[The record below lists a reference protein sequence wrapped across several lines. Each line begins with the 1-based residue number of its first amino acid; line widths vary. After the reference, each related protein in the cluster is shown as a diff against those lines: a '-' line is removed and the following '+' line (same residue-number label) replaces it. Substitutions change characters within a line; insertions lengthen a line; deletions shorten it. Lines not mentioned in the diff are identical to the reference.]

1 MLTNYPTS
9 IVVHGMAL
17 NITVQSYDQ
26 SLDFG
31 LMADGVAM
39 PDVRELADAILIAFD
54 DVKALP
60 LPGEHAEE
68 DEPAASAA
76 SSVGRLVG
84 RARRTLDSAVSA
96 AADTAGKVVPKAVLR
111 AAAPARRKNG

>member
-1 MLTNYPTS
+1 
-9 IVVHGMAL
+9 MAL

-31 LMADGVAM
+31 LMADGAAM

-60 LPGEHAEE
+60 LPGEHADEN
-68 DEPAASAA
+68 EPASASAA
-76 SSVGRLVG
+76 SASSVGKLVG
-84 RARRTLDSAVSA
+84 RARRSLGSAVSA

-111 AAAPARRKNG
+111 AAAPARRKRG